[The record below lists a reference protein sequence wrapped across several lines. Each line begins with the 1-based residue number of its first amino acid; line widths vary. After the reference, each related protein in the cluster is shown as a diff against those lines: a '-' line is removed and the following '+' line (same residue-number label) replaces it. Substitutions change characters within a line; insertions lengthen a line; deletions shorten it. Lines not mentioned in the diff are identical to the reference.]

1 VAESRMSQRQWE
13 AFFDKLIRTAR
24 RARALADAP
33 TPEAPERLAIH
44 EQICAV
50 ADRDGISYSEAFDRV
65 LDGAT
70 PPGDEVV
77 LELPTPELDPDRLA
91 LDQRVIAFADTHQI
105 PYPDAL
111 ARLLGEH

>member
-1 VAESRMSQRQWE
+1 MAESRMSQRQWE

-24 RARALADAP
+24 RARALPDAP

-70 PPGDEVV
+70 PDEVV
-77 LELPTPELDPDRLA
+77 LELPTPELDSDRLA
-91 LDQRVIAFADTHQI
+91 LDQRVMAFADTHQI

-111 ARLLGEH
+111 ARLMGEH